1 MASVI
6 NDPKKLSATSL
17 TLVVISS
24 CIGMGIFFTPPEIAR
39 YLPSEKW
46 IMIVWSIG
54 LLYAASGAIVCSK
67 LAQWFPGRAGIPFFL
82 MNAYGN
88 IISFLYGWTYLVFLV
103 PGTIAAFAIGVINF
117 VWPEGSLASQKIIAI
132 GIVVIIS
139 AVNAAGLHPGNFLSS
154 GLAWLKIAG
163 LILIILAGFVYGSN
177 EVDLSRG
184 LPTGE
189 LPSPADL
196 GLAFVGVI
204 FSFSGIQYGT
214 FIAPDINSIKHYV
227 LRSFLTGIL
236 IVGVLYLL
244 ANISY
249 LKILGVVGLKDSA
262 NSAFA
267 LIQYTGTAGRLVV
280 TIVVVSVLGSLS
292 AILLAAPRMLH
303 AMGVDGFF
311 FSAFLSGKQIQ
322 RKPFYASMI
331 LCVLC
336 IAWIFFWGT
345 FQRILFHLSMAEC
358 SFMTLAMF
366 SLFIVKK
373 KLHQSLHF
381 SYIMFAV
388 IHIFISLFI
397 ITILVVEKPLTLLL
411 TSVVF
416 LAGTFLFY
424 VLNKRRREDQE
435 N

>member
-6 NDPKKLSATSL
+6 NDPKKLSPTSL

-54 LLYAASGAIVCSK
+54 LLYAVSGAIVCSK
-67 LAQWFPGRAGIPFFL
+67 LSRWFPGRAGIPFFL

-88 IISFLYGWTYLVFLV
+88 MISFLYGWTYLVFLV
-103 PGTIAAFAIGVINF
+103 PGTIAAFAVGVVNF
-117 VWPEGSLASQKIIAI
+117 VLPEVGLAAQKVMAI
-132 GIVVIIS
+132 GIIVTIS
-139 AVNAAGLHPGNFLSS
+139 SVNAAGLHPGNFLSS
-154 GLAWLKIAG
+154 ALAWLKIAG
-163 LILIILAGFVYGSN
+163 LMLIILAGFVYGSN
-177 EVDLSRG
+177 EVVLTRG
-184 LPTGE
+184 LPTLG
-189 LPSPADL
+189 LPSPADV

-204 FSFSGIQYGT
+204 FSYSGIQYGT
-214 FIAPDINSIKHYV
+214 FIAPDINSINHYV
-227 LRSFLTGIL
+227 LRSFLGGIL
-236 IVGVLYLL
+236 IVGALYLL

-249 LKILGVVGLKDSA
+249 LKILGVVGLKGSA

-267 LIQYTGTAGRLVV
+267 LIQHTGSAGWLVV
-280 TIVVVSVLGSLS
+280 TIVVVCVLGTLS

-311 FSAFLSGKQIQ
+311 FTALISGKQVQ
-322 RKPFYASMI
+322 HKPFYASII

-336 IAWIFFWGT
+336 VAWIFFWGT

-358 SFMTLAMF
+358 SFMSLAMI
-366 SLFIVKK
+366 SIFIVKK
-373 KLHQSLHF
+373 KLHQHLHF
-381 SYIMFAV
+381 SYAMFAI

-397 ITILVVEKPLTLLL
+397 ITILVIEKPLTLLL

-416 LAGTFLFY
+416 LAGALVFY
-424 VLNKRRREDQE
+424 LLEKRMRG
-435 N
+435 